1 MPNRNILRMK
11 ESMER
16 FEDSCLLTA
25 DGGLRPPRLVRRV
38 LRRADQEKLD
48 SLFDLASQHFPAAEY
63 VPHALPFEIMLLT
76 MLLEEHKEVLKLREK
91 IAALTINNPKEHLP
105 SL

>member
-1 MPNRNILRMK
+1 MGKVPNALQKYI
-11 ESMER
+11 
-16 FEDSCLLTA
+16 EDE
-25 DGGLRPPRLVRRV
+25 GVYGKFRRV

-91 IAALTINNPKEHLP
+91 VAALTVNNPKEHLP